1 LLGLRQAK
9 VLNVSDETI
18 RSSTGL
24 AGGCGGQK
32 ELCGGIVGGILAIG
46 VQHGRAVKSLDRRPA
61 MERSGKLIEDFQKQF
76 GAVSCRRLVKDF
88 ADFNS
93 LERKKHCSIFVAFV
107 AEKVEGLVKGG

>member
-1 LLGLRQAK
+1 MLGLRQARG
-9 VLNVSDETI
+9 LNVSDETI

-46 VQHGRAVKSLDRRPA
+46 VQHGRTDKSVDRRPA

-76 GAVSCRRLVKDF
+76 GTVSCQRLVEDF
-88 ADFNS
+88 TDFNS
-93 LERKKHCSIFVAFV
+93 PERKKHCSIFVAFV